1 MKAFVLK
8 CCRKGLEE
16 NFEPCC
22 LSFVVTDEAI
32 KCKEEK

>member
-1 MKAFVLK
+1 VK
-8 CCRKGLEE
+8 CCRKDLVE

-22 LSFVVTDEAI
+22 LCFAGADEAI